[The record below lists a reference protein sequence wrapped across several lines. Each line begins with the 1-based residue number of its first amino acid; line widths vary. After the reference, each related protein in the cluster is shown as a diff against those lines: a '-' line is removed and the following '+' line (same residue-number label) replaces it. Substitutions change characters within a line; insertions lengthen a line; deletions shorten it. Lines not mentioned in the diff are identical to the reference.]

1 MKSGDY
7 PKKNT
12 KSKNIRTYAELS
24 KREKKIYDDL
34 DTAAVKANN
43 AQLEARTAE
52 LNAEEALN
60 LIKQAKTMLLNKN

>member
-1 MKSGDY
+1 M
-7 PKKNT
+7 
-12 KSKNIRTYAELS
+12 RELS